1 MFFILQVWSFR
12 LCALPTLYISCIIYY
27 FSFRWGAV
35 RFCFSFL
42 LAKCLAHVF
51 NVWWLGWEGMA
62 VPMCSSTH
70 NLFFRYTY
78 YFFCLQDMV
87 FLSWAHFFSSLLCK
101 DFLVRFSPYQQTQK
115 PLFWRPALTS
125 STTHFFASLMPH
137 HSIFFTSLSKGK
149 QILLKLIALCP
160 GFSAWEVSRTK
171 SDALRYWTN

>member
-62 VPMCSSTH
+62 AVPMLLHTTCFFGTPIIFLPARHGFPKLGPFFLLSPSQRLPSPVNVLAPTSKPR
-70 NLFFRYTY
+70 NLLATCVNQFNNTLFCLLDATPF
-78 YFFCLQDMV
+78 YFF
-87 FLSWAHFFSSLLCK
+87 SLL
-101 DFLVRFSPYQQTQK
+101 SQK
-115 PLFWRPALTS
+115 GNRS
-125 STTHFFASLMPH
+125 
-137 HSIFFTSLSKGK
+137 
-149 QILLKLIALCP
+149 C
-160 GFSAWEVSRTK
+160 
-171 SDALRYWTN
+171 